1 MIKQASRGGWC
12 RGCRSA
18 SSPGCS
24 APGLMGASGPRQE
37 IVGSFREVAL
47 KRSVQRDIGTLHH
60 DVVLHRSPAWEA
72 MHTGVKPAACCWLLH
87 LVSMICII
95 LFAGII
101 LL

>member
-12 RGCRSA
+12 QGWRSV
-18 SSPGCS
+18 SSPCR
-24 APGLMGASGPRQE
+24 PVRGLMGALGPRQE

-47 KRSVQRDIGTLHH
+47 KRSVQKDIGTLHH
-60 DVVLHRSPAWEA
+60 DVVLRRSPAWEG
-72 MHTGVKPAACCWLLH
+72 MHTDVKPAACCWLLH
-87 LVSMICII
+87 IVSMICII